1 MTPLYLGG
9 YFQIKL
15 LAYKSVNAIP
25 PASTYTVSRLKEV
38 HMAENFDPINALVRD
53 VKRNAGFLDKL
64 LFPRI
69 SLIVGILGAVAA
81 IVLLLK

>member
-1 MTPLYLGG
+1 M
-9 YFQIKL
+9 
-15 LAYKSVNAIP
+15 LAYKSVIVMP
-25 PASTYTVSRLKEV
+25 RASTYTVSRLKEV
-38 HMAENFDPINALVRD
+38 NMTENFDPIDALVRD

-69 SLIVGILGAVAA
+69 SLIIGIVGALVA

>member
-1 MTPLYLGG
+1 M
-9 YFQIKL
+9 I
-15 LAYKSVNAIP
+15 AYKSVNAIT
-25 PASTYTVSRLKEV
+25 PASPYTVSSLKEV
-38 HMAENFDPINALVRD
+38 RMAENFDPIDALVRD

-69 SLIVGILGAVAA
+69 SLIVGIVGALAA